1 MSASGP
7 YRIVVAEPF
16 QAAALDRLKPYGEV
30 RELPDSSPQT
40 LLDALSEADAL
51 LVRSRTHVTARII
64 EAAPKLKVIGRAS
77 ASCDHIDL
85 RVAKQRQ
92 IGVVYAPAAATR
104 SLIEFTV
111 AMILA
116 SQRRLLFFDRR
127 LRSGEFASLRQPHA
141 RELSRQTLGLLGVNA
156 AGEGVG
162 RIMAEGFGC
171 RVVFHDP
178 TGGRPAELRIDEVSF
193 DELLKKSDVVS
204 VHLPLRPSTRQIL
217 NAERLGLMSPEAVL
231 VNSCRGG
238 LVDTEALAAG
248 LKEGR
253 LGGAALDVF
262 ETEPLPLNHP
272 LRNAPNC
279 VLTPH
284 IGSVTRDSDEAVFDV
299 VDDVIR
305 VLKGELP
312 RYPVLSDG
320 DGDSVVRE
328 TKPKAQTSTVGA
340 GG

>member
-7 YRIVVAEPF
+7 YRFVVAEPF
-16 QAAALDRLKPYGEV
+16 QAAALERLKPFGDV

-40 LLDALSEADAL
+40 LLDALTEADAL

-111 AMILA
+111 AMIVA
-116 SQRRLLFFDRR
+116 SQRRLLHYDRR
-127 LRSGEFASLRQPHA
+127 LRSGEFASLRQPQA
-141 RELSRQTLGLLGVNA
+141 RELSRQTIGLLGVNP

-162 RIMAEGFGC
+162 RIMAEAFGC
-171 RVVFHDP
+171 RVVFHEP
-178 TGGRPAELRIDEVSF
+178 TGARPAELRAEEVSF
-193 DELLKKSDVVS
+193 DDLLKTSDVIS
-204 VHLPLRPSTRQIL
+204 VHLPLRPSTRQIV
-217 NAERLGLMSPEAVL
+217 NAARLAMMPPEATL
-231 VNSCRGG
+231 VNTCRGA
-238 LVDTEALAAG
+238 LVDTEALAVA

-253 LGGAALDVF
+253 LAGAALDVF

-279 VLTPH
+279 ILTPH

-299 VDDVIR
+299 VDDVLR
-305 VLKGELP
+305 VLRGEAP
-312 RYPVLSDG
+312 RYPVTADV
-320 DGDSVVRE
+320 DGDSIVRE
-328 TKPKAQTSTVGA
+328 TKPKPLASTVGA